1 MSARHLLDRVQTLA
15 QIGALEAAPE
25 QYAAEVVAE
34 LSAELD
40 VRDGALADAL
50 RHIDDTCTRVM
61 RIQLEHGADAIPLPT
76 RRVFAATI
84 VSYEHQL
91 PLLCDRV
98 LDVARRARLANPEG
112 LAAVAVDAAR
122 ATLALRTALRTP
134 VLAAIRDSA
143 EAAVADADRQARDR
157 RLDDSQRKRWSAV
170 RRELEAV
177 AGDAARILTAPFAS
191 RLATWPEQI
200 DEPDPQAEPTFADM
214 IEID

>member
-1 MSARHLLDRVQTLA
+1 MSARHILDRVQSLTA
-15 QIGALEAAPE
+15 IAALEAEPE
-25 QYAAEVVAE
+25 CYAVEVVAE
-34 LSAELD
+34 LPPD
-40 VRDGALADAL
+40 VETRDAALADAL
-50 RHIDDTCTRVM
+50 RHIDETATRVM

-76 RRVFAATI
+76 RRVFAATV

-98 LDVARRARLANPEG
+98 LDVARRARIASPEG
-112 LAAVAVDAAR
+112 VAAAAVDGAR

-134 VLAAIRDSA
+134 LLAAIRDSA
-143 EAAVADADRQARDR
+143 AAAIADADRQARDR
-157 RLDDSQRKRWSAV
+157 TLDDVQRKRWSAV

-177 AGDAARILTAPFAS
+177 ASDAARILTAAFGA
-191 RLATWPEQI
+191 RVAAWPEQI